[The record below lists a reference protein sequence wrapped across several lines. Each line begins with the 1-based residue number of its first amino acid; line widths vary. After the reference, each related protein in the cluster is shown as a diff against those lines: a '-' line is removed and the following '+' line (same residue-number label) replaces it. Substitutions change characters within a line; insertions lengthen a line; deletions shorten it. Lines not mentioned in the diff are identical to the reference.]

1 MVTFKNSGLDKT
13 ISEIDLKHLVL
24 ETDSPY
30 LAPAPNRGK
39 RNIPAYLKL
48 VAEKIAAALEKISP
62 MKVQLISIR
71 INKHS
76 HHDEEVKISIDH
88 SALKD
93 KIVIVVDDV
102 LNSGKTMMYALRPF
116 LSADLKKLRTVVL
129 VDRNHK
135 RYPISADFAGLSLA
149 TTLKEHVSVVLN
161 NGSSGVYLE

>member
-1 MVTFKNSGLDKT
+1 MQNQT
-13 ISEIDLKHLVL
+13 LVL
-24 ETDSPY
+24 DNHQIDQKISRIAWQIYEDNSAEEEIIMAGI
-30 LAPAPNRGK
+30 LASG
-39 RNIPAYLKL
+39 YT

-62 MKVQLISIR
+62 LKVKLVTIK

-76 HHDEEVKISIDH
+76 HHDEEVTISIDQA
-88 SALKD
+88 ALKN

-161 NGSSGVYLE
+161 NGSSGVYLD